1 MSAYTKATNF
11 ASKDALASGNPLKI
25 VKGTEIDNE
34 FNAIATAINTKI
46 EGYNALLTGTPTT
59 PTAAYSAYTTQIA
72 STAFVHDV
80 LPKGIILLWSGSV
93 VSIPSGWR
101 LCDGTNS
108 TPDLRGKFIIG
119 AGDVGASFTATI
131 QGALVTASIAGT
143 TLTVSS
149 VTSGSLK
156 LGQTVTGTGVTSGT
170 TILSFGTGSGGT
182 GTYTISTSQT
192 VSSRSITL
200 KSNVLEVTAVAS
212 GTLTVGSYVSGA
224 SIPFGTSITSFGTGS
239 GGTGTYN
246 IDGDPQ
252 YVLSSSLTSSAGTV
266 LVGNSGGSK
275 DSIVVSHT
283 HTLTSAGTNSAGEH
297 THGFDL
303 GDNNN
308 DNLAPAAASNGV
320 LVAPDGVTM
329 SAGAHTHT
337 LTGSTD
343 TTGVSGTNA
352 NLPPYYALCYIMKTT
367 GL

>member
-46 EGYNALLTGTPTT
+46 EGYNALLTGTPTA

-156 LGQTVTGTGVTSGT
+156 LGQTVTGTGVTLGT
-170 TILSFGTGSGGT
+170 TILSFDTGSGGT

-200 KSNVLEVTAVAS
+200 KSNVLEVTAVSS

-275 DSIVVSHT
+275 DAVVVSHA
-283 HTLTSAGTNSAGEH
+283 HTGTASTDPGH
-297 THGFDL
+297 THGLSSLKRNTNSFGLNGFYDQAL
-303 GDNNN
+303 GG
-308 DNLAPAAASNGV
+308 A
-320 LVAPDGVTM
+320 
-329 SAGAHTHT
+329 SAGYNTDTGGAHSHT
-337 LTGSTD
+337 LNVD
-343 TTGVSGTNA
+343 IAGVSGTNA

-367 GL
+367 GI